1 MSNPEDFDNPQYPLE
16 EDTDPTLPEMGVS
29 TDNAGLSE
37 DELDELDSLL
47 SEVIASESFTGE
59 LPPPIAYTIYYSDQ
73 HGGRGSES
81 GEKPSFEE
89 AVREIVMVS
98 DDFKELGLICYKVEI
113 ECVAFNYEEFMEAYR
128 GI

>member
-16 EDTDPTLPEMGVS
+16 EDTDPTMPEIGVP
-29 TDNAGLSE
+29 TNNAGLSE
-37 DELDELDSLL
+37 DELDSLL
-47 SEVIASESFTGE
+47 SDMIASESFTGE

-73 HGGRGSES
+73 QSGRGSES

-89 AVREIVMVS
+89 AVREIVRVS

-113 ECVAFNYEEFMEAYR
+113 ECVAFTYEEFMETYR